1 VHDVLD
7 PRDLVPD
14 EAEQLAHSGY
24 PVGALESEARAAAAA
39 ADLGRLSQLRERLAQ
54 IEGEAGALDQ
64 REGALNADDDA
75 KRLRAAAERA
85 KAERKS

>member
-54 IEGEAGALDQ
+54 SERGAARPYDEPEA
-64 REGALNADDDA
+64 DA
-75 KRLRAAAERA
+75 
-85 KAERKS
+85 